1 MKIIVRFT
9 LFVVKIKNM
18 YLGSERPTQL
28 KAIFWLLLYS
38 CAVAGLGIAFALG
51 YIILAIVLAPL
62 LVSAAIF
69 GLLQTRPKER
79 IAAQN
84 CNPEHDP
91 AETESLQIILDDLP
105 VALIR
110 LSTDGEIVGVN
121 GAARALLGNANLV
134 GKNFSEEVEGLG
146 RSMRVRVAE
155 ALKGRGIRTTEMG
168 RYLKNGKEIFLQVSL
183 MAMHF
188 ANRDCL
194 VVVLSDKTELK
205 ILEAQFV
212 QSQKMQAVGQLAGGV
227 AHDFN
232 NLLTAINGHCDL
244 LLLRHEAGDQD
255 YGDLIQ
261 IRQNA
266 NRAAAL
272 VRQLLAFSRKQTL
285 RPKVL
290 KLARTLAQLSQLLNR
305 LLGEKVN
312 LEIDIAEDL
321 NLVRVD
327 ERQLEQVIMNLV
339 VNARDAMLDGGSVM
353 IAAENVELQRPLERD
368 RATVPSGN
376 YVCISIMDT
385 GTGIAP
391 DNIAK
396 IFEPFFTT
404 KRVGEGTGLGLST
417 VYGIIKQTGG
427 FVFVDSILEQ
437 GTKFIVYLPCYVGKI
452 SSKPAKEDG
461 RPILP
466 KEAEVS
472 GRILLVE
479 DEDPVRSFAA
489 RALRMRG
496 YKVDEAESAERAL
509 ELLALNGAQYDLYIS
524 DIIMPGKDG
533 PTWVREALQKH
544 PETKVIFM
552 SGYAEDA
559 FEDGKPDIKDAGFL
573 QKPFSLAEL
582 SDSVGQRLQM

>member
-1 MKIIVRFT
+1 MYSKLKQT
-9 LFVVKIKNM
+9 LQIQAV
-18 YLGSERPTQL
+18 
-28 KAIFWLLLYS
+28 FWLLIYS
-38 CAVAGLGIAFALG
+38 VSLVGLGYSFAYGFSAIAVA
-51 YIILAIVLAPL
+51 
-62 LVSAAIF
+62 AAIMLLCVAIYW
-69 GLLQTRPKER
+69 GLKPKSDGR
-79 IAAQN
+79 IMPNINRLENEVVDSEAVQ
-84 CNPEHDP
+84 
-91 AETESLQIILDDLP
+91 LILDDLP

-110 LSTDGEIVGVN
+110 LSNDGTIVGVN
-121 GAARALLGNANLV
+121 GAARTLLGRTSLI

-155 ALKGRGIRTTEMG
+155 ALKGNGIRTTEMG
-168 RYLKNGKEIFLQVSL
+168 RFLRNGKEVFLQVSL
-183 MAMHF
+183 MAMKF
-188 ANRDCL
+188 DNRDCL

-244 LLLRHEAGDQD
+244 LLLRHTSDDED

-261 IRQNA
+261 IRQNS

-290 KLARTLAQLSQLLNR
+290 KLASTLAQLSQLLNR

-312 LEIDIAEDL
+312 LKIDIADDL

-339 VNARDAMLDGGSVM
+339 VNARDAMLDGGEVLIS
-353 IAAENVELQRPLERD
+353 AFNTELLKPFERD
-368 RATVPSGN
+368 RAIVPPGN
-376 YVCISIMDT
+376 YVCIKVKDT

-391 DNIAK
+391 DNLAK
-396 IFEPFFTT
+396 IFEPFYTT

-427 FVFVDSILEQ
+427 FVFVNSILAQ
-437 GTKFIVYLPCYVGKI
+437 GTDFIVYLPCYDGDEKRVNEETEAK
-452 SSKPAKEDG
+452 SPA
-461 RPILP
+461 PLS
-466 KEAEVS
+466 AQQS

-489 RALRMRG
+489 RALRIRG
-496 YKVDEAESAERAL
+496 YEVDEAESAEKAL
-509 ELLALNGAQYDLYIS
+509 ELLVLNGSQYDLYIS

-533 PTWVREALQKH
+533 PTWVREALIQF

-552 SGYAEDA
+552 SGYAEEA
-559 FEDGKPDIKDAGFL
+559 FEDGKPEIKNAGFL
-573 QKPFSLAEL
+573 QKPFSLSEL
-582 SDSVGQRLQM
+582 SESVGQRLVNA

>member
-1 MKIIVRFT
+1 MFSDSKLTARFQY
-9 LFVVKIKNM
+9 LF
-18 YLGSERPTQL
+18 L
-28 KAIFWLLLYS
+28 LLLYTF
-38 CAVAGLGIAFALG
+38 ALVALVVAFQAGFHFEAGIA
-51 YIILAIVLAPL
+51 ILL
-62 LVSAAIF
+62 LFGVSAYVIF
-69 GLLQTRPKER
+69 KRQSNQPSPLGTYAPTNLEIDTDSFRL
-79 IAAQN
+79 
-84 CNPEHDP
+84 
-91 AETESLQIILDDLP
+91 ILDDLP
-105 VALIR
+105 VALMR
-110 LSTDGEIVGVN
+110 LSKEGTIENVN
-121 GAARALLGNANLV
+121 EAARTLLGSSDLI
-134 GKNFSEEVEGLG
+134 GRNFCEDVEGLG

-155 ALKGRGIRTTEMG
+155 AFRGSGLRTTEMG
-168 RYLKNGKEIFLQVSL
+168 RFLKNGKEIFLQVSL
-183 MAMHF
+183 MRMRF
-188 ANRDCL
+188 ADQDCL

-244 LLLRHEAGDQD
+244 LLLRHESGDGD

-290 KLARTLAQLSQLLNR
+290 RLAKTLAQLSQLLNR

-312 LEIDIAEDL
+312 LRIDIDDDL

-339 VNARDAMLDGGSVM
+339 VNARDAMLDGGEVVIS
-353 IAAENVELQRPLERD
+353 ARNVVLKKVLERS
-368 RATVPSGN
+368 RATVPTGN
-376 YVCISIMDT
+376 YVCINVKDT
-385 GTGIAP
+385 GTGIP
-391 DNIAK
+391 SDNIEK
-396 IFEPFFTT
+396 IFEPFYTT

-437 GTKFIVYLPCYVGKI
+437 GTEFIVYLPSYTGGATRTPEKEKTI
-452 SSKPAKEDG
+452 PA
-461 RPILP
+461 LP
-466 KEAEVS
+466 SNTSVS
-472 GRILLVE
+472 GKILLVE
-479 DEDPVRSFAA
+479 DEDPVRSFTT

-496 YKVDEAESAERAL
+496 YEVDEAENAEKAL
-509 ELLALNGAQYDLYIS
+509 ELLAANGGRYDLYIS

-533 PTWVREALQKH
+533 PTWVREALQQY
-544 PETKVIFM
+544 PDTKVIFM

-559 FEDGKPDIKDAGFL
+559 FEDGKPDINDAGFL
-573 QKPFSLAEL
+573 QKPFSLSDL
-582 SDSVGQRLQM
+582 SEIVSQSLSKD

>member
-1 MKIIVRFT
+1 MSEHSEGQNQTILSVALK
-9 LFVVKIKNM
+9 
-18 YLGSERPTQL
+18 LG
-28 KAIFWLLLYS
+28 IYS
-38 CAVAGLGIAFALG
+38 LALMGLGILAAKGFGVAA
-51 YIILAIVLAPL
+51 ILAATGMIFLAVFTALRPRITQ
-62 LVSAAIF
+62 SACA
-69 GLLQTRPKER
+69 PENDP
-79 IAAQN
+79 A
-84 CNPEHDP
+84 NPE
-91 AETESLQIILDDLP
+91 SIQLILDDLP

-110 LSTDGEIVGVN
+110 LTPDGIIEGVN
-121 GAARALLGNANLV
+121 GAARALLGRSNLV

-155 ALKGRGIRTTEMG
+155 ALKGGGIRTTEMG
-168 RYLKNGKEIFLQVSL
+168 RFLRNGKEVFLQVSL
-183 MAMHF
+183 MAMKF
-188 ANRDCL
+188 ADRDCL

-244 LLLRHEAGDQD
+244 LLLRHESGDED

-290 KLARTLAQLSQLLNR
+290 KLSRTLAQLSELLNR
-305 LLGEKVN
+305 LLGEKVRLN
-312 LEIDIAEDL
+312 IDIEDGL

-339 VNARDAMLDGGSVM
+339 VNARDAMLDGGEVM
-353 IAAENVELQRPLERD
+353 ISARNATLTKPLERD
-368 RATVPSGN
+368 RATVPVGD
-376 YVCISIMDT
+376 YVCVCVKDT
-385 GTGIAP
+385 GTGISP

-396 IFEPFFTT
+396 IFEPFYTT

-427 FVFVDSILEQ
+427 FVFVNSILNQ
-437 GTKFIVYLPCYVGKI
+437 GTEFIIFLPCYVGQERQPEPEVED
-452 SSKPAKEDG
+452 SPKPEIATNN
-461 RPILP
+461 
-466 KEAEVS
+466 S

-479 DEDPVRSFAA
+479 DEAPVRSFTA
-489 RALRMRG
+489 RALRMHG
-496 YKVDEAESAERAL
+496 YKVDEAENAEMAL
-509 ELLALNGAQYDLYIS
+509 DLLALNGAQYDLYIS
-524 DIIMPGKDG
+524 DVIMPGKDG
-533 PTWVREALQKH
+533 PTWVREALHKF
-544 PETKVIFM
+544 PDTKVIFM
-552 SGYAEDA
+552 SGYAEDS
-559 FEDGKPDIKDAGFL
+559 FEDGAPNIENAGFL
-573 QKPFSLAEL
+573 QKPFSLSEL
-582 SDSVGQRLQM
+582 NESVGLRLQS